1 MLNAAAKRHHP
12 SDNSFLP
19 LRGINVK
26 ILITASSY
34 PKNHSDWRSVF
45 IRHMASSLAR
55 REDIEVDLYAPPGEL
70 PPQVHSV
77 VPASDSEWLS
87 RLMEM
92 GGVAHL
98 LRNHPFKGVYWGARL
113 SSGLYHAYRRQQRSD
128 LFHVNWLQCALFIP
142 DKLQTPLLV
151 TVLGSDFGLLK
162 HPVIVKRLRSVF
174 KQRRSIIAPNADWME
189 PRLNQLFGDVATI
202 RTVAFGIDK
211 EWFDLQRKPDT
222 TTNKW
227 LAIVRVTR
235 KKIGPLFSWGE
246 KIFSAENQLHLIGPM
261 QETIEI
267 PSWVHYHGPSDPQ
280 TLRSQ
285 WFPDAAGLV
294 TLSEHDEGR
303 PQIMLEAMAAGMPII
318 ASPLAAHK
326 ELIVHG
332 ETGFI
337 IDNEQSFIQA
347 IIDLQKPT
355 LNQQMGTAARSS
367 AKHRFGTWDECAARY
382 VRLYRELRISE

>member
-1 MLNAAAKRHHP
+1 MQQP
-12 SDNSFLP
+12 SDITPETTLFLP

-70 PPQVHSV
+70 PPEVHSV
-77 VPASDSEWLS
+77 VPASDSEWLA

-98 LRNHPFKGVYWGARL
+98 LRNHPFKGIYWGARL
-113 SSGLYHAYRRQQRSD
+113 SSGLYHAYRRQQHSD

-142 DKLQTPLLV
+142 DKLRTPLLV

-162 HPVIVKRLRSVF
+162 HPAIVKRLRSVF
-174 KQRRSIIAPNADWME
+174 KQRQTIIAPNADWME
-189 PRLNQLFGDVATI
+189 PRLNQLFGDIAKI
-202 RTVAFGIDK
+202 HTVAFGIDN

-222 TTNKW
+222 TANKW

-280 TLRSQ
+280 TLRSK
-285 WFPDAAGLV
+285 WLPDAAGLV

-303 PQIMLEAMAAGMPII
+303 PQIMLEAMAAGLPMI
-318 ASPLAAHK
+318 ASPLTAHT
-326 ELIVHG
+326 ELVKSG

-337 IDNEQSFIQA
+337 VSNADEFKQA
-347 IIDLQKPT
+347 IESLQNT
-355 LNQQMGTAARSS
+355 AINLQMGNAARNE
-367 AKHRFGTWDECAARY
+367 AKQRFGTWDDCAQRY
-382 VRLYRELRISE
+382 VNLYRQLGVKQ